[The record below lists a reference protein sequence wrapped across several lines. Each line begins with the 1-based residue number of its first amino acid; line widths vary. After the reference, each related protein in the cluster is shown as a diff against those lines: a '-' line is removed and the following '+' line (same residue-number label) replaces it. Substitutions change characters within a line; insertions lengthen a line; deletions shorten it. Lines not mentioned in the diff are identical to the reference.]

1 MLLQTLRSNL
11 SPAPAS
17 LSFLISIFDLKWNE
31 EPNQQMA
38 DYRLRK
44 GEQFEYGTKHP
55 WLGYLVICSILEDK
69 TQTIPS

>member
-1 MLLQTLRSNL
+1 
-11 SPAPAS
+11 
-17 LSFLISIFDLKWNE
+17 LKWNE